1 MTKSSAAALLTL
13 WTAAAS
19 IAATS
24 SAAPPPAVA
33 EARFVPAQATIPAR
47 QHAFREP
54 RLKCHALVTL
64 YLDRIAAYDKT
75 GPKLNAILTLNAD
88 ALARADALD
97 ATFAQH
103 GDRKS

>member
-1 MTKSSAAALLTL
+1 MTRMTKSSAAALLTL

-33 EARFVPAQATIPAR
+33 EARFVPEEATIPAL
-47 QHAFREP
+47 QQAGREHGGT
-54 RLKCHALVTL
+54 CHAWVSLSFG
-64 YLDRIAAYDKT
+64 RIAAYDRT

-97 ATFAQH
+97 AT
-103 GDRKS
+103 